1 MTKSKSP
8 KSDAKRP
15 TKSSKKAAEKRPAT
29 PKKAPKTPA
38 KKLASKAKPR
48 GRTAVFETPHEP
60 AVPTID
66 TPPVAEVEKP
76 RTEVIVVE
84 PDADGREPIPGPVLV
99 QALKYVHAVVPKED
113 GIVFY
118 THGADGEPLVSGHD
132 TGASFTFFLAP
143 KAVWELD
150 AAVPRK
156 DSVRVHKDGRAV
168 IRHDTGQPEIT
179 FALGNRVITD
189 HWQPPSKGARTQS
202 ETPLRMDAARTKKAC
217 AVPEAITRSWSSAD
231 GIEWIDVSNA
241 ETGTTLA
248 RAVIAEDGHDLY
260 VTDPRQTE
268 IGGSRTAGG
277 ANNSAKMSGPVGEAM
292 RDLKDTLAQ
301 SGMTMTVKVPGHPD
315 VTLGG
320 EPAPEPTAAKFSIET
335 DALDLD
341 APPVAPTA
349 PTLPAPPE
357 NTTRLSL
364 SAAQWTAL
372 DDDGRARLAAP
383 ESGAVI
389 GWTERDGRFIAD
401 VPDDLVS
408 LVRATGDELVVHFD
422 DDTLDLGEKTEEPEA
437 L

>member
-66 TPPVAEVEKP
+66 TPPVAEVEAP
-76 RTEVIVVE
+76 RAEVILVE
-84 PDADGREPIPGPVLV
+84 KDADGREPIPGPVLV

-156 DSVRVHKDGRAV
+156 DSVRFLKLLSGLPASAMVRVHKDGRAV

-248 RAVIAEDGHDLY
+248 RAVIAE
-260 VTDPRQTE
+260 VVR
-268 IGGSRTAGG
+268 
-277 ANNSAKMSGPVGEAM
+277 GE
-292 RDLKDTLAQ
+292 
-301 SGMTMTVKVPGHPD
+301 
-315 VTLGG
+315 
-320 EPAPEPTAAKFSIET
+320 
-335 DALDLD
+335 
-341 APPVAPTA
+341 
-349 PTLPAPPE
+349 
-357 NTTRLSL
+357 
-364 SAAQWTAL
+364 
-372 DDDGRARLAAP
+372 
-383 ESGAVI
+383 
-389 GWTERDGRFIAD
+389 
-401 VPDDLVS
+401 
-408 LVRATGDELVVHFD
+408 
-422 DDTLDLGEKTEEPEA
+422 
-437 L
+437 